1 MDLFEILDSDTF
13 KLGFIGGVG
22 FAIGFVR
29 KDTPRVG
36 SDK

>member
-1 MDLFEILDSDTF
+1 MDRFEILDSDTL

-22 FAIGFVR
+22 FEIGFVR
-29 KDTPRVG
+29 KDTPRAG